1 MISYFS
7 IDFIISSCNCITIMA
22 IIRKIIVYELN
33 YLNFF
38 GESYINIVLV
48 YL

>member
-1 MISYFS
+1 MISYFL
-7 IDFIISSCNCITIMA
+7 IDFIISSCNCIA
-22 IIRKIIVYELN
+22 IRAITRKIIAYELN